1 MWKCC
6 QLQYGITG
14 DPLKLPISA
23 RKRYTNCVFV
33 RLVANGYSRQ
43 QHATTLCD
51 PLKPSFLSQ
60 IIPAEKRESPP
71 CGGLGGRWMRLSGK
85 PCARADH
92 CTTSLTR
99 MATLGGIKNPPPS
112 KRGTARDGV
121 GENGQQSHRPCAK
134 GSGCGLLGAVRA
146 VAALSVR
153 ALYCSHRAVSLL
165 DSHLAALT

>member
-1 MWKCC
+1 MC
-6 QLQYGITG
+6 QRFDPAPGHQGKTTKTPVKTG
-14 DPLKLPISA
+14 FFCFQGLFPSVCALS
-23 RKRYTNCVFV
+23 RKAAHN
-33 RLVANGYSRQ
+33 
-43 QHATTLCD
+43 
-51 PLKPSFLSQ
+51 PLKPAFLSQ